1 MSSPRGGSRGAASP
15 VRLSRGGGPPPSVQP
30 PPQESKSA
38 RGPLPAAA
46 AAAVP
51 AVENSATASKVK
63 GPKDLPSEAEQ
74 PHARRS
80 LAASSSKEGFPRKL
94 RGATSAASERAA
106 PFAENAVTKEA
117 ANRQPEGPLA
127 GKSKRYATLMS
138 VPNVMEVEGEEELL
152 SDDDE
157 DRNRSGAVPLWW
169 YDKYKH
175 IGGGWVGVAISGYDA
190 EGNRVEKTLQSG
202 GGALGELL
210 ANAEIGSERWRH
222 VRDLRNDRIVTLSE
236 QDLEAQFLPSAA
248 EQKKIN
254 RYIKMIR
261 EGKPI
266 RPPSK
271 HAQEETLRDLWGDN
285 IYSATPAKDKLPP
298 AAKAPKLPLPSHA
311 ESYNPPE
318 EYLFTPEEEAEW
330 RALPPENRPLP
341 FLPQKFSALRRV
353 PAYAQL
359 VLERYNRCLDLYLC
373 PRAVKHRMNVDPSS
387 LLPQL
392 PPASS
397 FRPFPTSLG
406 MAFLPLT
413 LHAQRIPRPQPLFG
427 FLLPFEDK
435 PNERLEWS
443 SGSRPECSDKSDKSS
458 SSRSGRSGRSS
469 RNGEN
474 LLGPEG
480 AAVRV
485 VSVNAAGTFVAT
497 GSSDG
502 CLRVFEAKTG
512 RIVAAL
518 LLQQQITAAAFHPAL
533 PILAVAAAEQL
544 LLVTL
549 DRPLFDSQSLHQL
562 TNAAAAATPK
572 AKKQAPAAATEATAA
587 GEGNGFVSA
596 ARRQMEEAL
605 ELLRV
610 KTALDEELPDL
621 LHTADASVSSG
632 GSSNTDGPY
641 TVDATVGAK
650 LVGCWQQVSM
660 KHAKAAAKSATKEL
674 QQLQS
679 QNGEE
684 AHELTLLLRGVRRA
698 VFLLHDSPILKLKWQ
713 HKGNYLV
720 SVCPGSS
727 SPSNQLLIHNI
738 RKQKSIKPLRRRGP
752 GALKDAAFHPKEPWL
767 IVAYTRGLRIYDL
780 AAKQQ
785 SAGLPGTRQALLK
798 KLIGVESVSSVSV
811 HPSGSQ
817 LLVGGENSKLYFF
830 DLELSKRVFKVFRA
844 HKHAISSVAFHET
857 LPLMASS
864 SMDGTVQV
872 YHCRVYDDLMTNPL
886 IVPVKTLKVCC
897 GSRFSGEIELI
908 FALIMGPFGRLCA
921 ASFTWLGVELHVAFA
936 IFQVCADATQGGGVT
951 TCFWHPTLPWL
962 FTGDRTGACSLWR

>member
-1 MSSPRGGSRGAASP
+1 MKA
-15 VRLSRGGGPPPSVQP
+15 
-30 PPQESKSA
+30 
-38 RGPLPAAA
+38 LP
-46 AAAVP
+46 
-51 AVENSATASKVK
+51 
-63 GPKDLPSEAEQ
+63 
-74 PHARRS
+74 
-80 LAASSSKEGFPRKL
+80 PRK
-94 RGATSAASERAA
+94 
-106 PFAENAVTKEA
+106 
-117 ANRQPEGPLA
+117 
-127 GKSKRYATLMS
+127 
-138 VPNVMEVEGEEELL
+138 
-152 SDDDE
+152 
-157 DRNRSGAVPLWW
+157 
-169 YDKYKH
+169 
-175 IGGGWVGVAISGYDA
+175 
-190 EGNRVEKTLQSG
+190 
-202 GGALGELL
+202 
-210 ANAEIGSERWRH
+210 
-222 VRDLRNDRIVTLSE
+222 
-236 QDLEAQFLPSAA
+236 AQFLPSAA

-397 FRPFPTSLG
+397 LMPFPTSLG

-435 PNERLEWS
+435 PNQRLEWS
-443 SGSRPECSDKSDKSS
+443 SGSR
-458 SSRSGRSGRSS
+458 
-469 RNGEN
+469 
-474 LLGPEG
+474 

-641 TVDATVGAK
+641 TVDAT
-650 LVGCWQQVSM
+650 
-660 KHAKAAAKSATKEL
+660 
-674 QQLQS
+674 
-679 QNGEE
+679 NGEE

-713 HKGNYLV
+713 HKGGV
-720 SVCPGSS
+720 SWNPRSFFPSTLFAAVYESSDAFSPSERSLAVFTPVSTLPAAS
-727 SPSNQLLIHNI
+727 SPSAVCMCSASSQ
-738 RKQKSIKPLRRRGP
+738 PVG
-752 GALKDAAFHPKEPWL
+752 
-767 IVAYTRGLRIYDL
+767 DL
-780 AAKQQ
+780 A
-785 SAGLPGTRQALLK
+785 
-798 KLIGVESVSSVSV
+798 
-811 HPSGSQ
+811 
-817 LLVGGENSKLYFF
+817 
-830 DLELSKRVFKVFRA
+830 
-844 HKHAISSVAFHET
+844 
-857 LPLMASS
+857 
-864 SMDGTVQV
+864 
-872 YHCRVYDDLMTNPL
+872 
-886 IVPVKTLKVCC
+886 
-897 GSRFSGEIELI
+897 
-908 FALIMGPFGRLCA
+908 
-921 ASFTWLGVELHVAFA
+921 
-936 IFQVCADATQGGGVT
+936 
-951 TCFWHPTLPWL
+951 
-962 FTGDRTGACSLWR
+962 